1 MKQMIKLQ
9 IVLTT
14 ALLLLMS
21 YPSIAGPGGGEF
33 GERGMRWKH
42 LSRHLDLTEEQK
54 NSVRSIM
61 TEAKGTVVGDR
72 REIRT
77 LKKELAN
84 NLEPFDPV
92 SAQLTADRIGAIT
105 TRIAF
110 NASQAMSRVYA
121 LLSTEQREKF
131 RAMREKV
138 ERRRAKRWHRRHGED
153 YDRDGDGDN
162 N

>member
-1 MKQMIKLQ
+1 MKQMIQLQ
-9 IVLTT
+9 AILTT
-14 ALLLLMS
+14 VLLLLVS
-21 YPSIAGPGGGEF
+21 YPAMAGPGDGEL
-33 GERGMRWKH
+33 GERGMRLKH

-54 NSVRSIM
+54 SSVRSIM
-61 TEAKGTVVGDR
+61 AEIKGPAAADR

-131 RAMREKV
+131 RAMREKA
-138 ERRRAKRWHRRHGED
+138 ERRRAKRRHRRHGKG
-153 YDRDGDGDN
+153 YDRDGDDN
-162 N
+162 NN

>member
-1 MKQMIKLQ
+1 
-9 IVLTT
+9 
-14 ALLLLMS
+14 
-21 YPSIAGPGGGEF
+21 
-33 GERGMRWKH
+33 MRWEH

-61 TEAKGTVVGDR
+61 TEVKDTVVGDR

-84 NLEPFDPV
+84 NLEPLDPV

-110 NASQAMSRVYA
+110 NASQAKSRFYA
-121 LLSTEQREKF
+121 LRLAPPQVAIDSLIPQNVTYPRLATQ
-131 RAMREKV
+131 KV
-138 ERRRAKRWHRRHGED
+138 EFLSS
-153 YDRDGDGDN
+153 
-162 N
+162 